1 MTKTFKNYSTE
12 ELLESKIK
20 FGNNVNIANDV
31 IINHPQNII
40 IGNNVRI
47 DSHCILI
54 AGKNDKI
61 IIGNNVHIAAGC
73 YLFGSNADIIFEDY
87 SGTSSNVVIYTASDD
102 YTEGYM
108 TNPTVDI
115 SFRKIKSGPV
125 ILKKHVV
132 VGSGSILLPNI
143 ILEHGT
149 SVGAN
154 SLVTKST
161 ESFDFIFGS
170 PAKFIKKRKNV
181 FLS

>member
-1 MTKTFKNYSTE
+1 MIKSFTNYSHS
-12 ELLESKIK
+12 ELVEANIK
-20 FGNNVNIANDV
+20 FGENVCISDDV
-31 IINHPQNII
+31 IINNPQNIQ

-47 DSHCILI
+47 DCHCILI
-54 AGKNDKI
+54 AGKNSKI

-73 YLFGSNADIIFEDY
+73 YLFGSNADIVFEDY
-87 SGTSSNVVIYTASDD
+87 SGISSNVVIYTASDD

-108 TNPTVDI
+108 TNPTVEMF
-115 SFRKIKSGPV
+115 FRKIKSGPV

-132 VGSGSILLPNI
+132 VGSGSILLPDI

-161 ESFDFIFGS
+161 QPFDFIFGS
-170 PAKFIKKRKNV
+170 PAKFFKKRKNIY
-181 FLS
+181 LS